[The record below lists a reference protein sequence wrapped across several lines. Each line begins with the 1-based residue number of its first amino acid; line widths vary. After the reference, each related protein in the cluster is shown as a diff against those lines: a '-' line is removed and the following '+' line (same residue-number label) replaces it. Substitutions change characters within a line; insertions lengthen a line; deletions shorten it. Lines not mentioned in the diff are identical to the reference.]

1 MRRLLALGADPNR
14 GDPDQGLTPLDWC
27 RKGREGAGPERRHDE
42 VEAIL
47 GPATAP
53 AG

>member
-1 MRRLLALGADPNR
+1 MRRLLALGADPNLC
-14 GDPDQGLTPLDWC
+14 DPDAGLTPFEWS

-47 GPATAP
+47 GPVTKA